1 VRKFPTLMFLETWFS
16 GRADMRGA
24 TDKPGLRGDR
34 GSTSARGRTAERRVA
49 WHYRLRGYRIL
60 ARNVRAGGV
69 ELDLIVRRGRR
80 LVFCEV
86 KLKEGPRFGDPLEAV
101 DEWKQER
108 LRRGAQAWL
117 LANPSFATLRVV
129 FHFAAVRPSGIEL
142 VSDLLY

>member
-1 VRKFPTLMFLETWFS
+1 VE
-16 GRADMRGA
+16 GRADLRGA
-24 TDKPGLRGDR
+24 TVKPGLQGDHA
-34 GSTSARGRTAERRVA
+34 STFARGRSAERRVA

-101 DEWKQER
+101 DFSKRER

-117 LANPSFATLRVV
+117 LANPELGGLDHTFEV
-129 FHFAAVRPSGIEL
+129 AAVRPDGIERVADAL
-142 VSDLLY
+142 V

>member
-1 VRKFPTLMFLETWFS
+1 MPRRNRTRL
-16 GRADMRGA
+16 
-24 TDKPGLRGDR
+24 
-34 GSTSARGRTAERRVA
+34 STFARGRAAERRVA

-101 DEWKQER
+101 DEWKRER

-117 LANPSFATLRVV
+117 LEHPALAELRLA
-129 FHFAAVRPSGIEL
+129 FEFAAVRPGGIEL
-142 VSDLLY
+142 VSDLSY

>member
-1 VRKFPTLMFLETWFS
+1 MRSGTQNRTRLSTS
-16 GRADMRGA
+16 SRGRA
-24 TDKPGLRGDR
+24 
-34 GSTSARGRTAERRVA
+34 AERRVA

-86 KLKEGPRFGDPLEAV
+86 KLKEGPRFGEPLEAV
-101 DEWKQER
+101 DDRKQER

-117 LANPSFATLRVV
+117 VANPSLADLAVV
-129 FHFAAVRPSGIEL
+129 FEFAAVRPNGIEL

>member
-1 VRKFPTLMFLETWFS
+1 MRSRSRTPKPT
-16 GRADMRGA
+16 
-24 TDKPGLRGDR
+24 
-34 GSTSARGRTAERRVA
+34 STSARGRTGERRVA

-86 KLKEGPRFGDPLEAV
+86 KLKEGPRFGGPLEAV
-101 DEWKQER
+101 DERKRER
-108 LRRGAQAWL
+108 LRRGAEAWL
-117 LANPSFATLRVV
+117 TANPSLARLRMA
-129 FHFAAVRPSGIEL
+129 FELAAVRPSGIKR

>member
-1 VRKFPTLMFLETWFS
+1 
-16 GRADMRGA
+16 MRRSSSSR
-24 TDKPGLRGDR
+24 TRP
-34 GSTSARGRTAERRVA
+34 STSAQGRAAERRVA

-86 KLKEGPRFGDPLEAV
+86 KLKQGPLFGDPLEAV
-101 DEWKQER
+101 DEWKRAR
-108 LRRGAQAWL
+108 LRRGAEAWL
-117 LANPSFATLRVV
+117 VANPSFAHLVV
-129 FHFAAVRPSGIEL
+129 TFEFAAVRPSGIER

>member
-1 VRKFPTLMFLETWFS
+1 MRSESQKPTRLSTSAS
-16 GRADMRGA
+16 GRA
-24 TDKPGLRGDR
+24 
-34 GSTSARGRTAERRVA
+34 AERRVA

-86 KLKEGPRFGDPLEAV
+86 KLKEGPRYGEPLEAV
-101 DEWKQER
+101 DQRKQER

-117 LANPSFATLRVV
+117 VANPSLAGLVVV
-129 FHFAAVRPSGIEL
+129 FQFAAVRPSGIEL
-142 VSDLLY
+142 VSDLSY